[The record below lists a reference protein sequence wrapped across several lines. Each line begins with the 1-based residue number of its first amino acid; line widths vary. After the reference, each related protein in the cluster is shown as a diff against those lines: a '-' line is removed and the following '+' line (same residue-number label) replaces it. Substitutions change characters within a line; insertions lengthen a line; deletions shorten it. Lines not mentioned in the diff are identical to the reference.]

1 MKVLVSAA
9 SRHGATADI
18 ARTIGD
24 TLTEEGLE
32 AVVLPPDAVTTLD
45 GYAGVVL
52 GSGIYVGHW
61 MDAAKN
67 LVERHSAALASLPV
81 WLFSSGP
88 IGEPPKPD
96 EDPADI
102 AEIIEA
108 THAREHRVF
117 AGKVDKSVLGLGEK
131 VLLKAVRAP
140 EGDFRP
146 WARRPGVDPRDR
158 GSAQGGP
165 GLDGSLTVGDAPAQ
179 PPAPGRRR
187 VPAKG
192 EEHSMNAN
200 VRRGAAVFLAL
211 HGLIHLMGFV
221 AAWQLATLPEL
232 AYRTTAFNGAV
243 EIGDAGARVI
253 GIAWL
258 VGVALFFVAA
268 WALWRNTA
276 WALRGAVVAAAVSAV
291 TCAAWLPDAF
301 LGLAVDVVIIVGA
314 AVLVIGRSGRPGLPA
329 R

>member
-18 ARTIGD
+18 ARTIGE

-45 GYAGVVL
+45 GYDAVVL
-52 GSGIYVGHW
+52 GSGVYVGHW

-67 LVERHSAALASLPV
+67 LVDRHSAALASLPV

-117 AGKVDKSVLGLGEK
+117 AGRVDRAVLGLGEK

-146 WARRPGVDPRDR
+146 WADVREWTR
-158 GSAQGGP
+158 GIAAALRADSA
-165 GLDGSLTVGDAPAQ
+165 S
-179 PPAPGRRR
+179 
-187 VPAKG
+187 
-192 EEHSMNAN
+192 
-200 VRRGAAVFLAL
+200 
-211 HGLIHLMGFV
+211 
-221 AAWQLATLPEL
+221 
-232 AYRTTAFNGAV
+232 
-243 EIGDAGARVI
+243 AGA
-253 GIAWL
+253 
-258 VGVALFFVAA
+258 
-268 WALWRNTA
+268 
-276 WALRGAVVAAAVSAV
+276 
-291 TCAAWLPDAF
+291 
-301 LGLAVDVVIIVGA
+301 
-314 AVLVIGRSGRPGLPA
+314 
-329 R
+329 